1 MADVTISED
10 RLKALMKEI
19 FKEELGKQ
27 QNNLLNFVS
36 GNFDNTMT
44 EIKKVRSDINELKAI
59 LEQTETVLEEKVAKA
74 EKKVEKRQV
83 QVNELWDYQVHPER
97 LEFTERKAVDLED
110 RSRRHNLRIDW
121 ISEKENE
128 TWDESEKEIQLLIK
142 DKVGIAKNIVIERA
156 YRIKKNGNNDNPEK
170 PRRIV
175 CRFLHYKDKTKILK
189 NVKKLKSKK
198 IFIIEDFSHETMEL
212 RKEPWEKVKK
222 HRDEGKIAYLHYK
235 TAVVKRRNNQGLS

>member
-83 QVNELWDYQVHPER
+83 QVNEL
-97 LEFTERKAVDLED
+97 
-110 RSRRHNLRIDW
+110 
-121 ISEKENE
+121 
-128 TWDESEKEIQLLIK
+128 
-142 DKVGIAKNIVIERA
+142 
-156 YRIKKNGNNDNPEK
+156 
-170 PRRIV
+170 
-175 CRFLHYKDKTKILK
+175 
-189 NVKKLKSKK
+189 
-198 IFIIEDFSHETMEL
+198 
-212 RKEPWEKVKK
+212 
-222 HRDEGKIAYLHYK
+222 
-235 TAVVKRRNNQGLS
+235 